1 MMSIRNSKTQPGHS
15 TLKSC
20 NDSSYRFLQAGWITG
35 VPNGGDH
42 VITVNYIKPDLS
54 RPHD

>member
-1 MMSIRNSKTQPGHS
+1 MSIRNSKTQPGHS